1 MDSKNSTPLSS
12 SSAAR
17 KVTLTF
23 DNGPEPQITP
33 AVLDCLASYGIKS
46 TFFVMGHKAATPQGA
61 ALIRRAS
68 SEGHWIG
75 NHTYTHTVP
84 LGELDRDSALRE
96 FEKTEEALA
105 WLHRP
110 RKLFRPSG
118 SGKLGPHLL
127 HPAIVEK
134 LQAGGYTCVLW
145 NSVPG
150 DWYDPNGWIPRAL
163 ADARSRDWTLTVLH
177 DRPTGAMAHLSDFIR
192 ALLGEGFELVQEFP
206 PDCVP
211 IVDGKIVLP
220 IEPYITTTG
229 S

>member
-1 MDSKNSTPLSS
+1 MHPETFATPPSS
-12 SSAAR
+12 LNGR
-17 KVTLTF
+17 RVTLTF
-23 DNGPEPQITP
+23 DNGPETQVTS
-33 AVLDCLASYGIKS
+33 AVLDCLASHGVKS
-46 TFFVMGHKAATPQGA
+46 TFFVLGQKAATPQGA

-68 SEGHWIG
+68 AEGHWIG
-75 NHTYTHTVP
+75 NHTFTHTVP

-105 WLHRP
+105 WLKRP

-127 HPAIVEK
+127 HPAIVDK
-134 LQAGGYTCVLW
+134 LEAGGYTCVLW

-150 DWYDPNGWIPRAL
+150 DWYDPNGWIGRAL
-163 ADARSRDWTLTVLH
+163 ADAQSRDWTLTVLH
-177 DRPTGAMAHLSDFIR
+177 DRPTGAMAHLDKFIR
-192 ALLGEGFELVQEFP
+192 ALHAEGFELLQEFP

-220 IEPYITTTG
+220 VEDYMPAAG
-229 S
+229 